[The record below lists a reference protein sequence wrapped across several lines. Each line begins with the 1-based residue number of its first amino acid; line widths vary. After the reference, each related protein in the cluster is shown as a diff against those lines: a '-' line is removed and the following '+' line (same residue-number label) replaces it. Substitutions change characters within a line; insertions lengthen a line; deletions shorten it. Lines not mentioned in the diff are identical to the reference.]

1 MESKFAVQLTMKR
14 LKLLLNDGRA
24 CYREEIPAELSTL
37 DHWFS
42 KREDITKD
50 PEFFLMFGNSCL
62 AKSDFSTALTYAEK
76 GLAEVTT
83 LIQDS
88 VSTKGQ
94 ESKRVLALEKLKE
107 DLTDLKHGAQLKI
120 PKQEKGS
127 ILTVRPEPTVWK
139 GAELRS
145 QNSAQPDTVYP
156 LTYSGRNVWKTFCTR
171 DLPPGTIIAKEKQCA
186 VRFPAQSGHGQ
197 KVCHQCLRRIHDFV
211 KPCLTCPMALFCSN
225 DCYNRAMTYHG

>member
-1 MESKFAVQLTMKR
+1 MCRKISTKRRIALEEIRVATTLKSINDLLICAKAPSQGNRMESRFAVQLMMKR
-14 LKLLLNDGRA
+14 LKLLLDDGRA

-120 PKQEKGS
+120 SKQEKGP
-127 ILTVRPEPTVWK
+127 ILTVGLNQQFGK
-139 GAELRS
+139 GQS
-145 QNSAQPDTVYP
+145 
-156 LTYSGRNVWKTFCTR
+156 
-171 DLPPGTIIAKEKQCA
+171 
-186 VRFPAQSGHGQ
+186 SGH
-197 KVCHQCLRRIHDFV
+197 KILLSLTQCTL
-211 KPCLTCPMALFCSN
+211 
-225 DCYNRAMTYHG
+225 